1 LENKSRFDT
10 VDRPVQ
16 VSSEINLLTA
26 SPGPGN
32 DNNDNEL
39 PAPAR
44 GKPSMYDAFLTLV
57 TRISDLMWGPW
68 TMFFIA
74 FVSVFLTL
82 RSRFFQVTRF
92 GFIMRNTFGGMFN
105 RSGDSNRERMTPF
118 QATSTSLAGTVGM
131 GNMAG
136 VATALSIGGPGAI
149 FWMWVLAFFGMIT
162 KAAEVT
168 LGVHYR
174 DVDEHGHVHG
184 GPMYYI
190 NKALGWKSLATL
202 FSIGVTIN
210 CFFSSSLLQAHT
222 VGRAFNA
229 SYGINPYLVTG
240 VMAIVTATVAIG
252 GVRRIGRFCEALVP
266 FMTVTYIIGGLVIL
280 AANVTELPGVIG
292 QIIGYALAPAP
303 AVGGFAGAAVMS
315 AIQMGMARGMLSNE
329 AGLGTAPM
337 VHANAETPHPF
348 RQGLWGAAEVFIDTT
363 VVCTITAF
371 VILSSGVLADGN
383 SGIEMLLDAFAT
395 YYSPE
400 ITNAFISIAILT
412 FCLST
417 QIGFFVY
424 FETALVSLF
433 GEKPFRYVKWAYFFP
448 GVVFAGIT
456 NVDQLWALA
465 NISVAASA
473 LPNLVALLVLS
484 GVFMTLMRDYLSG
497 ENRYTTA
504 SSDESR
510 RYIRMAQH

>member
-1 LENKSRFDT
+1 
-10 VDRPVQ
+10 
-16 VSSEINLLTA
+16 
-26 SPGPGN
+26 
-32 DNNDNEL
+32 
-39 PAPAR
+39 
-44 GKPSMYDAFLTLV
+44 MYEAFLTLI

-68 TMFFIA
+68 TMIFIA
-74 FVSVFLTL
+74 FVSVYLTI
-82 RSRFFQVTRF
+82 RTRFFQVSSF
-92 GFIMRNTFGGMFN
+92 VYIMRNTFGSMFD
-105 RSGDSNRERMTPF
+105 RSGDQSKERMTPF
-118 QATSTSLAGTVGM
+118 QATTTSLAGTVGM

-168 LGVHYR
+168 IGVHYR
-174 DVDEHGHVHG
+174 DVDENGQTHG

-190 NKALGWKSLATL
+190 NKALGWKSLAVL

-229 SYGINPYLVTG
+229 SYGISPYLVTG
-240 VMAIVTATVAIG
+240 VMAIVTAMVAIG

-266 FMTVTYIIGGLVIL
+266 FMTVMYLASGLVIL
-280 AANVTELPGVIG
+280 VANASQLPSVFGE
-292 QIIGYALAPAP
+292 IIRFALAPAP
-303 AVGGFAGAAVMS
+303 AVGGFAGAAVLS

-371 VILSSGVLADGN
+371 IILSSGVLANGN
-383 SGIEMLLDAFAT
+383 TGIEMLLDSFAT
-395 YYSPE
+395 FYSPE
-400 ITNAFISIAILT
+400 LANTFISIAILT

-433 GEKPFRYVKWAYFFP
+433 GENVFRYVKWVYFLP
-448 GVVFAGIT
+448 GVAFAGIT

-484 GVFMTLMRDYLSG
+484 GVFMTLMKDYLSG
-497 ENRYTTA
+497 ENRFATVSTDA
-504 SSDESR
+504 SR
-510 RYIRMAQH
+510 QYVRMVNQ

>member
-1 LENKSRFDT
+1 
-10 VDRPVQ
+10 
-16 VSSEINLLTA
+16 
-26 SPGPGN
+26 
-32 DNNDNEL
+32 
-39 PAPAR
+39 
-44 GKPSMYDAFLTLV
+44 MYETFLTLI

-68 TMFFIA
+68 TMIFIA
-74 FVSVFLTL
+74 FVSVYLTI
-82 RSRFFQVTRF
+82 RTRFFQVSSF
-92 GFIMRNTFGGMFN
+92 VYIMRNTFGQMFD
-105 RSGDSNRERMTPF
+105 RSGDQSKERMTPF
-118 QATSTSLAGTVGM
+118 QATTTSLAGTVGM

-168 LGVHYR
+168 IGVHYR
-174 DVDEHGHVHG
+174 DVDENGQTHG

-190 NKALGWKSLATL
+190 NKALGWKSLAVL

-229 SYGINPYLVTG
+229 SYGISPYLVTG

-266 FMTVTYIIGGLVIL
+266 FMTVMYLASCLVIL
-280 AANVTELPGVIG
+280 IANASQLPSVLGEIFRF
-292 QIIGYALAPAP
+292 ALAPAP
-303 AVGGFAGAAVMS
+303 AVGGFAGAAVFS

-363 VVCTITAF
+363 VICTITAF
-371 VILSSGVLADGN
+371 IILSSGVLANGN
-383 SGIEMLLDAFAT
+383 TGIEMLLDSFAT
-395 YYSPE
+395 FYSPE
-400 ITNAFISIAILT
+400 LANTFISIAILT

-433 GEKPFRYVKWAYFFP
+433 GENVFRYVKWIYFLP
-448 GVVFAGIT
+448 GVAFAGIT

-473 LPNLVALLVLS
+473 LPNLVALLFLS
-484 GVFMTLMRDYLSG
+484 GVFMTLMKDYLSG
-497 ENRYTTA
+497 ENRFATVRTDA
-504 SSDESR
+504 SR
-510 RYIRMAQH
+510 QYVRMVNQ

>member
-1 LENKSRFDT
+1 M
-10 VDRPVQ
+10 
-16 VSSEINLLTA
+16 
-26 SPGPGN
+26 
-32 DNNDNEL
+32 
-39 PAPAR
+39 
-44 GKPSMYDAFLTLV
+44 MYDVFLALI

-68 TMFFIA
+68 TMIFIA
-74 FVSVFLTL
+74 FVSVYLTV
-82 RSRFFQVTRF
+82 RTGFFQVRKF
-92 GFIMRNTFGGMFN
+92 GYILRNTFGRMFD
-105 RSGDSNRERMTPF
+105 RSGDRDINRMTPF

-149 FWMWVLAFFGMIT
+149 FWMWILAFFGMMT

-168 LGVHYR
+168 IAVHYR
-174 DVDEHGHVHG
+174 DVDEDGHVHG

-190 NKALGWKSLATL
+190 NKALGWKSLAVL

-210 CFFSSSLLQAHT
+210 SFFSSSLLQAHT

-229 SYGINPYLVTG
+229 SYGLNPYLVTG

-252 GVRRIGRFCEALVP
+252 GVRRIGRFCERLVP
-266 FMTVTYIIGGLVIL
+266 FMTVAYLFGGIFILV
-280 AANVTELPGVIG
+280 ANGSQLPAVIG
-292 QIIGYALAPAP
+292 EIFKYALSPAP
-303 AVGGFAGAAVMS
+303 ALGGFAGAAVMS

-348 RQGLWGAAEVFIDTT
+348 KQGLWGAAEVFIDTT

-371 VILSSGVLADGN
+371 IILSSGVLANGAT
-383 SGIEMLLDAFAT
+383 GIELLLEAFAT
-395 YYSPE
+395 HYSPDVA
-400 ITNAFISIAILT
+400 NAFVSIAILT

-433 GEKPFRYVKWAYFFP
+433 GEKFFYYARWIYFIP

-473 LPNLVALLVLS
+473 LPNLVALLLLS
-484 GVFMTLMRDYLSG
+484 GVFMTLKKDYLSG
-497 ENRYTTA
+497 ENHFATA
-504 SSDESR
+504 VTDQSKN
-510 RYIRMAQH
+510 YIRMAKG

>member
-1 LENKSRFDT
+1 
-10 VDRPVQ
+10 
-16 VSSEINLLTA
+16 
-26 SPGPGN
+26 
-32 DNNDNEL
+32 
-39 PAPAR
+39 
-44 GKPSMYDAFLTLV
+44 MYDLFLAAV
-57 TRISDLMWGPW
+57 TAVSDFMWGPW
-68 TMFFIA
+68 TMLFIA
-74 FVSVFLTL
+74 FVSVYLTV
-82 RSRFFQVTRF
+82 RSGFFQVTRF
-92 GFIMRNTFGGMFN
+92 GYILRNTFGGMFN
-105 RSGDSNRERMTPF
+105 RRGDADPDRMTPF
-118 QATSTSLAGTVGM
+118 QATTTSLAGTVGM

-168 LGVHYR
+168 IAVHYR
-174 DVDEHGHVHG
+174 EVDEHGHIHG

-190 NKALGWKSLATL
+190 RKALGWKSLATL

-229 SYGINPYLVTG
+229 SYGLNPYLVTG
-240 VMAIVTATVAIG
+240 VMAIMTASVAIG

-266 FMTVTYIIGGLVIL
+266 LMTVSYLIGGSIILVAN
-280 AANVTELPGVIG
+280 AAEVPAAVGEIFR
-292 QIIGYALAPAP
+292 YALAPAP
-303 AVGGFAGAAVMS
+303 AIGGFAGAAVMS

-363 VVCTITAF
+363 IVCSITAF
-371 VILSSGVLADGN
+371 VILSSGVLANGN

-395 YYSPE
+395 HYSPD
-400 ITNAFISIAILT
+400 IANGFISIAILT

-424 FETALVSLF
+424 FETAIVSLF
-433 GEKPFRYVKWAYFFP
+433 GEGFFRYAKWVYFFP
-448 GVVFAGIT
+448 GVVFAGIS

-473 LPNLVALLVLS
+473 LPNLVALLLLS
-484 GVFMTLMRDYLSG
+484 GVFMTLMKDYLSG
-497 ENRYTTA
+497 ENRYATATT
-504 SSDESR
+504 DQSR
-510 RYIRMAQH
+510 QYIRMATSADRD

>member
-1 LENKSRFDT
+1 
-10 VDRPVQ
+10 
-16 VSSEINLLTA
+16 
-26 SPGPGN
+26 
-32 DNNDNEL
+32 
-39 PAPAR
+39 
-44 GKPSMYDAFLTLV
+44 MYDVFLTLV
-57 TRISDLMWGPW
+57 TRLSDLMWGPW
-68 TMFFIA
+68 TMIFIA
-74 FVSVFLTL
+74 FVSVYLTL
-82 RSRFFQVTRF
+82 RTGFFQVTNF
-92 GFIMRNTFGGMFN
+92 GYIMRNTFGRMFE
-105 RSGDSNRERMTPF
+105 RRGDSNKQRMTPF
-118 QATSTSLAGTVGM
+118 QATATSLAGTVGM

-168 LGVHYR
+168 IGVHYR
-174 DVDEHGHVHG
+174 DVDEDGHIHG

-190 NKALGWKSLATL
+190 NKALGWKALAVL

-229 SYGINPYLVTG
+229 SYGLDPYLVTG
-240 VMAIVTATVAIG
+240 AMAIATATVAIG
-252 GVRRIGRFCEALVP
+252 GVRRIGRFCEKLVP
-266 FMTVTYIIGGLVIL
+266 FMTVVYLLCGLAILVANGSQLPAVIS
-280 AANVTELPGVIG
+280 EIF
-292 QIIGYALAPAP
+292 GYAFSPAP
-303 AVGGFAGAAVMS
+303 ALGGFAGAAVMS

-337 VHANAETPHPF
+337 VHANADTPHPF
-348 RQGLWGAAEVFIDTT
+348 KQGLWGAAEVFIDTT

-371 VILSSGVLADGN
+371 VILSSGVLANGTT
-383 SGIEMLLDAFAT
+383 GIEMLLDAFAT
-395 YYSPE
+395 YYSPDLA
-400 ITNAFISIAILT
+400 NGFISIAILT

-424 FETALVSLF
+424 YETALVSLF
-433 GEKPFRYVKWAYFFP
+433 GERFFSYAKWIYFMP
-448 GVVFAGIT
+448 GVAFAGIT

-484 GVFMTLMRDYLSG
+484 GVFMTLMKDYLSG
-497 ENRYTTA
+497 ENRFATA
-504 SSDESR
+504 VTDDSKQ
-510 RYIRMAQH
+510 YIRMAKS

>member
-1 LENKSRFDT
+1 
-10 VDRPVQ
+10 
-16 VSSEINLLTA
+16 
-26 SPGPGN
+26 
-32 DNNDNEL
+32 
-39 PAPAR
+39 
-44 GKPSMYDAFLTLV
+44 MYDAFLSLI
-57 TRISDLMWGPW
+57 TRLSDFLWGPW
-68 TMFFIA
+68 TMAFIA
-74 FVSVFLTL
+74 FVSVFLTV
-82 RSRFFQVTRF
+82 RGGFFQVSRF
-92 GFIMRNTFGGMFN
+92 GYIMRNTFGSVFS
-105 RSGDSNRERMTPF
+105 RDGDADYERMTPF
-118 QATSTSLAGTVGM
+118 QATTTSLAGTVGM

-174 DVDEHGHVHG
+174 DVDENGRVHG

-190 NKALGWKSLATL
+190 NKALGWKSLAVL
-202 FSIGVTIN
+202 FSIGVAIN

-222 VGRAFNA
+222 VGRAFHA
-229 SYGINPYLVTG
+229 SYGLSPYLVTAAMS
-240 VMAIVTATVAIG
+240 VVTAMVAIG

-266 FMTVTYIIGGLVIL
+266 LMTVTYLVGGSVIV
-280 AANVTELPGVIG
+280 AANAAELPAVAGEIFR
-292 QIIGYALAPAP
+292 YALAPAP

-337 VHANAETPHPF
+337 VHANADTPHPF
-348 RQGLWGAAEVFIDTT
+348 RQGLWGAAEVFVDTT

-371 VILSSGVLADGN
+371 VILSTGVLENG
-383 SGIEMLLDAFAT
+383 STGIEMLLDAFAT
-395 YYSPE
+395 FYSPAFAG
-400 ITNAFISIAILT
+400 AFISAAILT

-424 FETALVSLF
+424 FETAIVSLF
-433 GEKPFRYVKWAYFFP
+433 SERVFRYVKWTYFLP

-473 LPNLVALLVLS
+473 LPNLVALLLLS
-484 GVFMTLMRDYLSG
+484 GVFMTLMRDYLGG

-504 SSDESR
+504 TSDRSR
-510 RYIRMAQH
+510 QYIMMAGRK

>member
-1 LENKSRFDT
+1 
-10 VDRPVQ
+10 
-16 VSSEINLLTA
+16 
-26 SPGPGN
+26 
-32 DNNDNEL
+32 
-39 PAPAR
+39 
-44 GKPSMYDAFLTLV
+44 MYEAFLTLI

-68 TMFFIA
+68 TMIFIA
-74 FVSVFLTL
+74 FVSVYLTI
-82 RSRFFQVTRF
+82 RTRFFQVSSF
-92 GFIMRNTFGGMFN
+92 VYIMRNTFGHMFD
-105 RSGDSNRERMTPF
+105 RSSDQSKERMTPF
-118 QATSTSLAGTVGM
+118 QATTTSLAGTVGM

-162 KAAEVT
+162 KAVEVT
-168 LGVHYR
+168 IGVHYR
-174 DVDEHGHVHG
+174 DVNENGHTQG

-190 NKALGWKSLATL
+190 NKALGWKSLAVL

-229 SYGINPYLVTG
+229 SYGISPYLVTG

-266 FMTVTYIIGGLVIL
+266 FMTLMYLASGLVIL
-280 AANVTELPGVIG
+280 VANASQLPSVLGEIFRF
-292 QIIGYALAPAP
+292 ALAPAP
-303 AVGGFAGAAVMS
+303 AVGGFAGAAVLS

-371 VILSSGVLADGN
+371 IILSSGVLAKGN
-383 SGIEMLLDAFAT
+383 TGIEMLLDSFAT
-395 YYSPE
+395 FYSPE
-400 ITNAFISIAILT
+400 LANTFISIAILT

-433 GEKPFRYVKWAYFFP
+433 GENVFRYVKWVYFLP

-484 GVFMTLMRDYLSG
+484 GVFMTLMKDYLSG
-497 ENRYTTA
+497 ENRFATVSTDA
-504 SSDESR
+504 SR
-510 RYIRMAQH
+510 QYVRMVNQ

>member
-1 LENKSRFDT
+1 
-10 VDRPVQ
+10 
-16 VSSEINLLTA
+16 
-26 SPGPGN
+26 
-32 DNNDNEL
+32 
-39 PAPAR
+39 
-44 GKPSMYDAFLTLV
+44 MYDGFLTLI
-57 TRISDLMWGPW
+57 THISDLMWGPW
-68 TMFFIA
+68 TLIFIA
-74 FVSVFLTL
+74 FVSVYLTI
-82 RSRFFQVTRF
+82 RTRFFQVSSF
-92 GFIMRNTFGGMFN
+92 VYIMRNTFGCMFD
-105 RSGDSNRERMTPF
+105 RSGDQSKERMTPF
-118 QATSTSLAGTVGM
+118 QATTTSLAGTVGM

-168 LGVHYR
+168 IGVHYR
-174 DVDEHGHVHG
+174 DVDENGHTRG

-190 NKALGWKSLATL
+190 NKALGWKSLAVL

-229 SYGINPYLVTG
+229 SYGISPYLVTG

-266 FMTVTYIIGGLVIL
+266 FMTVMYLAGGLVIL
-280 AANVTELPGVIG
+280 IANTSQLPSVLGEIFRF
-292 QIIGYALAPAP
+292 ALAPAP
-303 AVGGFAGAAVMS
+303 AVGGFAGAGVLS

-363 VVCTITAF
+363 VICTITAF
-371 VILSSGVLADGN
+371 IILSSGVLANGN
-383 SGIEMLLDAFAT
+383 TGIEMLLDSFAT
-395 YYSPE
+395 FYAPHLAN
-400 ITNAFISIAILT
+400 TFISIAILT

-433 GEKPFRYVKWAYFFP
+433 GENVFHYVKWVYFLP

-484 GVFMTLMRDYLSG
+484 SVFMTLMKDYLSG
-497 ENRYTTA
+497 ENRFTTVSTDA
-504 SSDESR
+504 SR
-510 RYIRMAQH
+510 QYVRMANQ